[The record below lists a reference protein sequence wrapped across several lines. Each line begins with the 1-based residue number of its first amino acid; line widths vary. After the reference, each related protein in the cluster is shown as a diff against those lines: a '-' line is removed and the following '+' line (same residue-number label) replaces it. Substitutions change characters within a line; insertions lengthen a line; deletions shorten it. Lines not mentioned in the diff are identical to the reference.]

1 MIVEENFQEMENR
14 EVDDI
19 SGPLGRK
26 WSRIQRA
33 VKYNW
38 DLAYWQSKNDEKL
51 LEAKLKK
58 YQEQKKKKLSLFSSK
73 KHELERHLVG
83 KLSNDIKERCDAQ
96 KETDLPVVN
105 KSISSKIENKV
116 EAVLPD
122 KLKTKTF
129 DKLPEK
135 AERKDISTVIE
146 SNDKTSPK
154 AMHIYRHRSISLI
167 ERPKA
172 KHPALL
178 PGRKQSSV
186 NNGNKA
192 VDKEQ
197 CRGLDKHF
205 SHVDRFSIRQIRGTV
220 SKSCENIPT
229 SKDSLILPKINLDS
243 QRQRKNIDLS
253 MRSVRS
259 RSFTTTSCS
268 QHHFPSV
275 EKDVEQGIDVEMPS
289 LAEQFEKLR
298 DCRYL
303 RTTVGR

>member
-1 MIVEENFQEMENR
+1 MENR
-14 EVDDI
+14 EVDDT
-19 SGPLGRK
+19 SGALGRK

-58 YQEQKKKKLSLFSSK
+58 YQEQKKKKLSLFISK
-73 KHELERHLVG
+73 KHELEKHLVP
-83 KLSNDIKERCDAQ
+83 KLSDGIKERCDAQ

-105 KSISSKIENKV
+105 KSISSEIENKV
-116 EAVLPD
+116 EPVLPD
-122 KLKTKTF
+122 KLKTKNF

-135 AERKDISTVIE
+135 AERKHVSTAIE
-146 SNDKTSPK
+146 SKHKESPK
-154 AMHIYRHRSISLI
+154 AIHIYRHRSISLI
-167 ERPKA
+167 ERPNA
-172 KHPALL
+172 KHHPGLL

-186 NNGNKA
+186 NNIDKA
-192 VDKEQ
+192 VYKEQ
-197 CRGLDKHF
+197 CRGLEKHF
-205 SHVDRFSIRQIRGTV
+205 SHVDRFSMRQIDGTV

-229 SKDSLILPKINLDS
+229 SRDSPKLPKINLES
-243 QRQRKNIDLS
+243 QRHRKNIDLS

-268 QHHFPSV
+268 QPHFPSV
-275 EKDVEQGIDVEMPS
+275 EKDVEKGTDVEMPS

>member
-1 MIVEENFQEMENR
+1 MENR
-14 EVDDI
+14 EVEDT
-19 SGPLGRK
+19 SRALGRK

-58 YQEQKKKKLSLFSSK
+58 YQEQKKKRLSLFTSK
-73 KHELERHLVG
+73 KHELEKNLVV
-83 KLSNDIKERCDAQ
+83 KPSLEIKQRYELQNRGQ
-96 KETDLPVVN
+96 DLPVVN
-105 KSISSKIENKV
+105 KSNWPELENKP
-116 EAVLPD
+116 EAALPD
-122 KLKTKTF
+122 KLEKTQF

-135 AERKDISTVIE
+135 AEKAERNNDVSTFIE
-146 SNDKTSPK
+146 SKEKTSPK

-172 KHPALL
+172 KQSALL
-178 PGRKQSSV
+178 PGRKQSFV
-186 NNGNKA
+186 NNVNKA

-197 CRGLDKHF
+197 CRALDKYF
-205 SHVDRFSIRQIRGTV
+205 SHVDRFSIKHIDATV

-229 SKDSLILPKINLDS
+229 SKDSPKLPKIYSES
-243 QRQRKNIDLS
+243 QRYRKNIDLS
-253 MRSVRS
+253 SRSVRS
-259 RSFTTTSCS
+259 RSFTMTSCS
-268 QHHFPSV
+268 QSGSQSQFPSV
-275 EKDVEQGIDVEMPS
+275 EKDMEKGSKDISS

-303 RTTVGR
+303 RTTLGR